1 MILTN
6 TNKIVLFFSC
16 RWEIRLKEIN
26 ITLFQR
32 KQKDELADVYM
43 DVGFRFYLILAR
55 MFDIDTKLADFSMIP
70 LAIRSPFHEIY

>member
-1 MILTN
+1 MILKN
-6 TNKIVLFFSC
+6 TNKVVLFFSC

-70 LAIRSPFHEIY
+70 LPIRCPFHEIY